1 MTRAAAVLA
10 TLAALVVTVGLAA
23 GTAWASVD
31 LGEIAGALR
40 ADPVYVDTDA
50 ERALSEGEIDDLR
63 SAIRSAN
70 TPIYIAIVPASAAD
84 LAGGDA
90 AEVASQLADAVGR
103 PGTYGVVVG
112 DRFRAGSTELPA
124 GEAADLAQAALDAN
138 GADTAAVLNDFVDR
152 VADAA
157 ESSGGSGGS
166 GGSGEGGDDSGSSW
180 VLPAVIAAGAGGAG
194 LLMWRRS
201 RRRQAEAAERARA
214 EAADRELLKA
224 EISVLAD
231 DVVRLEPEVEV
242 HPEARSDFDAAV
254 GRYRAAQA
262 AVDYADQPI
271 DLIRVARVVAE
282 ARYSMDRARAI
293 LEGRDPPA
301 PPDDLQRPGRHGEP
315 AVTLDDDRQPAYVG
329 YPGGFQSG
337 WFGGTGGGL
346 FSGLL
351 LGSLLAGGFGG
362 WGYGGT
368 TIINEGD
375 DGGGGDFGGG
385 DFGGGDFGGGDF
397 GGGDFGGGDFGG
409 GDFGGGA
416 F

>member
-1 MTRAAAVLA
+1 MKRATAILA
-10 TLAALVVTVGLAA
+10 TLAALVVMVGLAA
-23 GTAWASVD
+23 GTASASVD
-31 LGEIAGALR
+31 LGEVAGALR
-40 ADPVYVDTDA
+40 GDPVYVDTDA
-50 ERALSEGEIDDLR
+50 ERALSEGEINDLR
-63 SAIRSAN
+63 SAIRGAN
-70 TPIYIAIVPASAAD
+70 TPIYIAVLPVSAAD

-90 AEVASQLADAVGR
+90 AEVAGQLADAVGR

-138 GADTAAVLNDFVDR
+138 GDDTAAVLNDFVDQ
-152 VADAA
+152 VGDAA
-157 ESSGGSGGS
+157 GSSGGS
-166 GGSGEGGDDSGSSW
+166 GGSGEGGDDGSGSSW

-194 LLMWRRS
+194 LLVWRRS
-201 RRRQAEAAERARA
+201 RRRRAEAAERARA
-214 EAADRELLKA
+214 EEADRQLLKA
-224 EISVLAD
+224 ELSVLAD
-231 DVVRLEPEVEV
+231 DVVRFEPDVEL

-254 GRYRAAQA
+254 NRYRAAQA
-262 AVDYADQPI
+262 AMESADQPL
-271 DLIRVARVVAE
+271 DLVRVARVVAE

-293 LEGRDPPA
+293 IEGREPPA
-301 PPDDLQRPGRHGEP
+301 PPDELQRLGRHGEP
-315 AVTLDDDRQPAYVG
+315 AVTLDEDRQPAYVG

-397 GGGDFGGGDFGG
+397 GGGDFGGGDF
-409 GDFGGGA
+409 
-416 F
+416 

>member
-1 MTRAAAVLA
+1 MKRAAAVLA
-10 TLAALVVTVGLAA
+10 TLVVMVVMVGLAA
-23 GTAWASVD
+23 GTASASVD
-31 LGEIAGALR
+31 LSEVAGALR
-40 ADPVYVDTDA
+40 GDPVYVDTDA

-63 SAIRSAN
+63 SVIRSAN
-70 TPIYIAIVPASAAD
+70 TPIYIAVLPASAAD

-90 AEVASQLADAVGR
+90 AEVASRLADAVGR

-124 GEAADLAQAALDAN
+124 GEAAELAQAALDAN
-138 GADTAAVLNDFVDR
+138 GDDTAAVLDDFVDR
-152 VADAA
+152 VGDAA
-157 ESSGGSGGS
+157 GSSGGS
-166 GGSGEGGDDSGSSW
+166 GGSGEGGDDDSGSSW

-194 LLMWRRS
+194 LLVWRRS
-201 RRRQAEAAERARA
+201 RRRRAEAAERARA
-214 EAADRELLKA
+214 EAADRQVLKA
-224 EISVLAD
+224 ELSVLAD
-231 DVVRLEPEVEV
+231 DVVRLEPEVEL

-254 GRYRAAQA
+254 SRYRAAQA
-262 AVDYADQPI
+262 AVDYADQPV
-271 DLIRVARVVAE
+271 DLVRVARVVAE

-293 LEGRDPPA
+293 IEGREPPA
-301 PPDDLQRPGRHGEP
+301 PPDELQRLGQHGEP
-315 AVTLDDDRQPAYVG
+315 AVTLDEDRQPAYVG

-397 GGGDFGGGDFGG
+397 GGGDFGGGDF
-409 GDFGGGA
+409 
-416 F
+416 